1 MKKKDAELIQC
12 TLDGDQSAFT
22 ALVEKYQK
30 GVHALAWQKIGDFH
44 IAQEITQ
51 DAFLRAYQKLGT
63 LKNHNLFCG
72 WLYVIATNLCNEWLR
87 KKRLPIQSLE
97 TVDSKEVDQ
106 VAYTQYVEEQRE
118 ADANEIRRELVR
130 DLLKKL
136 PESERTVM
144 TLHYLGEMKCESISE
159 FLGVSPNTVRSRLS
173 RARNRLK
180 KEETMIKEN
189 LSSFQLPTQM
199 TENIM
204 KEISRLNPVAPSGS
218 KPLVPLAVSAASAIF
233 VLLLMGLGAQRVSDF
248 QKPYNLNAQSE
259 RTIEISEA
267 QLVINS
273 PAKPAVRNQIGHVD
287 LSGESNGV
295 GQKPDDPLFAAANAD
310 ETEVSNAKQQWVQTK
325 GPEGGLVSGLFT
337 TTRGDVFAGTRH
349 GLYRLTDDG
358 TAWKLI
364 NNTKGPSHT
373 LLTPS
378 PMWWPV
384 VERQDTLYLA
394 TMNEILASTDRGETW
409 ETLCESIEGP
419 LVDMVITDGIPGAL
433 SDMTIYLAYT
443 NVVFRTDNAGKSW
456 TLLPEGLKDK
466 KIKAIAAIENT
477 VFAGTDK
484 GLFRLNSDTWEQV
497 SINPEDAQDET
508 LDIVALVVTE
518 NHLYVAAIME
528 GVIFSDGLLYKV
540 GSESIITTVIPPSDK
555 QLPGWIELRGN
566 EALRIA
572 WSLFHSTDRGNSW
585 KSITP
590 RYDSPDK
597 KQLQNRRSP
606 KREPQVNKLPDS
618 TYAISEIQWANAEN
632 SIPKITASG
641 VKVMVMDGEDHF
653 YSIDAGEE
661 WTSLAA
667 GEFYSID
674 AGKKAT
680 VEVGADKISS
690 ATGAVMLNATTI
702 FRSGTHGIHRSTDS
716 GKSWHQFNTGLVNTN
731 VQQLIVLNGT
741 LYANTET
748 GLVYSIDDGESWI
761 PFSNDT
767 SDFTHIE
774 VFNGE
779 LYASIGRKG
788 TSRFL
793 RLSSEGNSFT
803 DIPRVPV
810 LKNVLGLTK
819 SQFSHEWIELSQ
831 NENQFLIVA
840 HLGNFSVTDTAY
852 YLEYQNELFR
862 WRIGSLNWY
871 NIGIS
876 DIDKPIH
883 IDLNSKFVIA
893 KNLWFAV
900 SGKTVYVGKRD
911 GRLMQSFDEGDTWN
925 DVTENLP
932 FSVGRFN
939 AITFVGNSVYVA
951 TDKGVARSSN
961 GTDWQTLTDAE
972 GTHLVVVKFAVD
984 GTTVYSTARR
994 KVYQLQEGSDTW
1006 HQVTPEIPYPVSCLD
1021 VDGNTLYVGT
1031 FRRGVLRF
1039 ALDE

>member
-1 MKKKDAELIQC
+1 MKKKDAELIQR

-63 LKNHNLFCG
+63 LKNHKLFGG

-248 QKPYNLNAQSE
+248 QKPYNLNTQSE

-310 ETEVSNAKQQWVQTK
+310 ETEVSKVKPQWVQTK
-325 GPEGGLVSGLFT
+325 GPEGGSVSGLFT
-337 TTRGDVFAGTRH
+337 TTRGDVYAGTRQ

-364 NNTKGPSHT
+364 NNMEGPSHIP
-373 LLTPS
+373 LIAE
-378 PMWWPV
+378 MKWWPV

-394 TMNEILASTDRGETW
+394 TNTEILASIDRGETW
-409 ETLCESIEGP
+409 EALCESIEGQP
-419 LVDMVITDGIPGAL
+419 IGMVITDGIPGAQ
-433 SDMTIYLAYT
+433 SDLTVYLAFT
-443 NVVFRTDNAGKSW
+443 DGIFRTDNFGKSW
-456 TLLPEGLKDK
+456 TPLPEGLKDK
-466 KIKAIAAIENT
+466 KISAIAAIENT

-484 GLFRLNSDTWEQV
+484 GLYRLNSDTWAQL
-497 SINPEDAQDET
+497 SIGPKDTQDKT

-518 NHLYVAAIME
+518 NHLYVAAKMK
-528 GVIFSDGLLYKV
+528 GVAFSDGLLYKV
-540 GSESIITTVIPPSDK
+540 GLESIITTVVPPSDK

-566 EALRIA
+566 EGQGIA

-590 RYDSPDK
+590 RHDSSDK

-606 KREPQVNKLPDS
+606 KKESQVNKVADG
-618 TYAISEIQWANAEN
+618 TYIVWIKMTS
-632 SIPKITASG
+632 PMLKITASG
-641 VKVMVMDGEDHF
+641 EKVMVIDGEDHF
-653 YSIDAGEE
+653 YSIDAGET

-674 AGKKAT
+674 AGEKVT
-680 VEVGADKISS
+680 VEVGGDKISG
-690 ATGAVMLNATTI
+690 ATGAVMLNEATI
-702 FRSGTHGIHRSTDS
+702 FRSGTYGIHRSIDS
-716 GKSWHQFNTGLVNTN
+716 GESWHQFNAGLVNTN